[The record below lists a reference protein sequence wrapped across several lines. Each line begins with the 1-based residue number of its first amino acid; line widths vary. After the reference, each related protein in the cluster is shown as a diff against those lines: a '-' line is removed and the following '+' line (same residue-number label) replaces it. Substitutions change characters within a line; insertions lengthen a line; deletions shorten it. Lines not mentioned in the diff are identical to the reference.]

1 MAVATAPRSRR
12 SLIGLALDAARGA
25 QRASGRFSQLAAAAR
40 DHMTTFA
47 AFAAVDVGL
56 LHYGAAVA
64 LIGAGVSL
72 LLLEFKVRG

>member
-12 SLIGLALDAARGA
+12 SLVGLAVDAARA
-25 QRASGRFSQLAAAAR
+25 RQRASGRLSQAAAAAR

-56 LHYGAAVA
+56 FHCGTAAGW
-64 LIGAGVSL
+64 IGAGVSL
-72 LLLEFKVRG
+72 LVLDFKIRG